1 MGKYTIATKVAIRTI
16 EETKTMRMPKSMN
29 KNLGLLVLAIWL
41 ILSGLSQVMSIPI
54 PSLEMVLAVLAIAAG
69 VLLLM
74 NR

>member
-1 MGKYTIATKVAIRTI
+1 
-16 EETKTMRMPKSMN
+16 MRMPKSMN

>member
-1 MGKYTIATKVAIRTI
+1 MGKYTITTKVVIRTI